1 MQARNAA
8 QKKLEKAQLE
18 AKRVAHKMARMEK
31 ESSGAEKLIE
41 SLLVKYPWIQSV
53 IAGIA
58 YSRSVSPL
66 T

>member
-1 MQARNAA
+1 
-8 QKKLEKAQLE
+8 
-18 AKRVAHKMARMEK
+18 MARMEK